1 MDSEEQNLNKNI
13 EEIVLLIIYLTS
25 WEEKVFDTK
34 VLRSW
39 KGYPFEVLDELKS
52 KCLLSGSKVAK
63 SVYLTDTGIKKAK
76 ELIEK
81 YLKKGL
87 DD

>member
-1 MDSEEQNLNKNI
+1 MDSEEQDLNKNI
-13 EEIVLLIIYLTS
+13 EEMVLLLIYLTS
-25 WEEKVFDTK
+25 WEEKVLDTK

-52 KCLLSGSKVAK
+52 KYLLSGSKVAK

>member
-1 MDSEEQNLNKNI
+1 LDSEEQDLNKNI
-13 EEIVLLIIYLTS
+13 EEMVLLLIYLTS
-25 WEEKVFDTK
+25 WEEKVLDTK

-52 KCLLSGSKVAK
+52 KYLLSGSKVAK